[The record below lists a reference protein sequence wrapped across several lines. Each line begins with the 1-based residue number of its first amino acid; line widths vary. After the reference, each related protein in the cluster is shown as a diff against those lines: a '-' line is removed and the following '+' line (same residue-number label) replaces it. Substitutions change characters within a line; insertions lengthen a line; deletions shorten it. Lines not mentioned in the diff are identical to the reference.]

1 MKHSVKLRDPLADE
15 IWAASALNNPDLY
28 SECSSLT
35 FLGMYW
41 CEGRKKKLNR
51 EDVYAF

>member
-28 SECSSLT
+28 SEC

-41 CEGRKKKLNR
+41 CEGRKKKKNR